1 LAEERR
7 VETLPV
13 ELYER
18 GSSVGAACERG
29 PEIFPAWVGAGLEA
43 RSVTLFGLDHYQNTR
58 KYSNFVSTPFLLLKL
73 LFPDVF
79 SQNLEFMKFMK
90 TGLMSL

>member
-29 PEIFPAWVGAGLEA
+29 PEIFPAWVGAGLKRGA
-43 RSVTLFGLDHYQNTR
+43 
-58 KYSNFVSTPFLLLKL
+58 L
-73 LFPDVF
+73 LF
-79 SQNLEFMKFMK
+79 LA
-90 TGLMSL
+90 